1 MLKALYY
8 CHEVVGLIHRDIK
21 PDNIV
26 LNHNHEAVLID
37 FGISALIEE
46 TDLTKMDMNMGS
58 YMFFAPELFGE
69 PTICD
74 DSIDYQKTSSYN
86 ELQPFKRGARTDIW
100 ALGITLY
107 YLLTG

>member
-26 LNHNHEAVLID
+26 LNHNDIAVLID
-37 FGISALIEE
+37 FGISALVEE

-58 YMFFAPELFGE
+58 YMYFAPELFNPQTDLDNSLE
-69 PTICD
+69 IN
-74 DSIDYQKTSSYN
+74 KTSSYD
-86 ELQPFKRGARTDIW
+86 EL
-100 ALGITLY
+100 
-107 YLLTG
+107 